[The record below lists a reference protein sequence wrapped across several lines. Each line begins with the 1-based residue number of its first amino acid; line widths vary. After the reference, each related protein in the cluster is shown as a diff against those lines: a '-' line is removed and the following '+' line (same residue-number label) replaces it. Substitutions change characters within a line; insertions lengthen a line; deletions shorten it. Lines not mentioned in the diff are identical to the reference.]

1 VSSTTVGAAP
11 VAPAA
16 GAGPRAAGGG
26 NRAAVVTVAMA
37 LVAIGLQVLR
47 LTRPGGL
54 LPGNASDTSLYLGSA
69 IRLVHGALPYRD
81 FVLLQPPG
89 VVLVMSPFAL
99 LSDLVGSRWALGAV
113 NLCTPLLAAANVALV
128 GHLLR
133 HRGWQAVLAG
143 CGLMAVTPVTYDA
156 LANGMLEP
164 LMDLFCLLGLAL
176 IFDGDQLAGR
186 RRMLL
191 GGVAFGVAGC
201 VLVAAIVPALVVAAL
216 AAYRQVKR
224 LSLYAIGVAAGFAVP
239 SIAFF
244 SITPGI
250 FVHDVVLA
258 ELARAPGTHRTL
270 AITRLQYMA
279 FGDGPLAAICAAAIL
294 LAVIVA
300 GFALVRRRFT
310 TFDVFALAGMVTMAA
325 VQFSIATYYNHFAAM
340 VVPFVALPLGIAV
353 GRLAVRR
360 PRWVAA
366 AVAAALVLV
375 LISVVPRF
383 AADSGPQWQGEV
395 DAVVPP
401 GACGLS
407 SPYQLMVM
415 SDRFTSDVPGCTP
428 MVDPFATVLA
438 YRNDPR
444 GLERTFQA
452 ALHHTDYLVASTT
465 LVHALWGSSLAPVRS
480 YVTDHFRL
488 VRDGPIYVY
497 VRDGFRVG

>member
-1 VSSTTVGAAP
+1 
-11 VAPAA
+11 
-16 GAGPRAAGGG
+16 
-26 NRAAVVTVAMA
+26 M
-37 LVAIGLQVLR
+37 
-47 LTRPGGL
+47 
-54 LPGNASDTSLYLGSA
+54 
-69 IRLVHGALPYRD
+69 
-81 FVLLQPPG
+81 
-89 VVLVMSPFAL
+89 
-99 LSDLVGSRWALGAV
+99 
-113 NLCTPLLAAANVALV
+113 
-128 GHLLR
+128 
-133 HRGWQAVLAG
+133 
-143 CGLMAVTPVTYDA
+143 
-156 LANGMLEP
+156 
-164 LMDLFCLLGLAL
+164 
-176 IFDGDQLAGR
+176 
-186 RRMLL
+186 
-191 GGVAFGVAGC
+191 
-201 VLVAAIVPALVVAAL
+201 
-216 AAYRQVKR
+216 
-224 LSLYAIGVAAGFAVP
+224 
-239 SIAFF
+239 
-244 SITPGI
+244 
-250 FVHDVVLA
+250 HDVVLA

-310 TFDVFALAGMVTMAA
+310 TFDVFALAGMVTISGWE
-325 VQFSIATYYNHFAAM
+325 VQFSIATYYNRFAAM

-383 AADSGPQWQGEV
+383 AAELRPAMAGRGGRGGAAGRLRALLALSAHGDERPLHLRRSRLHPDGRSVRNRPGP
-395 DAVVPP
+395 D
-401 GACGLS
+401 
-407 SPYQLMVM
+407 
-415 SDRFTSDVPGCTP
+415 
-428 MVDPFATVLA
+428 
-438 YRNDPR
+438 RNDPR